1 MDDLSL
7 SVIVAQLINF
17 WIIFWIFKHFL
28 WDSIISAIE
37 ERRKKL
43 ENLEN
48 SDALVKEKISEA
60 EAEAKKLLDEA
71 RKTAQEMKQKNEELI
86 KRDAEIRLQEAERKA
101 EWIVESAT
109 RDVEKERWAM
119 LEEVKN
125 KVVDLSLKIN
135 WKIFWD
141 ASKNKEFIEKE
152 VNSVKI

>member
-125 KVVDLSLKIN
+125 KVVDLSLRIN

>member
-17 WIIFWIFKHFL
+17 GIIFWIFKHFL
-28 WDSIISAIE
+28 GDSIISAIE

-101 EWIVESAT
+101 EGIVESAT
-109 RDVEKERWAM
+109 RDVEKERGAM

-135 WKIFWD
+135 GKIFGD